1 MKKKTIALTAVV
13 VALVLSVGSV
23 TAFAAGSDGFSYL
36 TGRQRSTSRNDLYA
50 QAAELPEEERSAF
63 LAENGIADTPYSEDA
78 AASYSYVTGRQ
89 AGALYE
95 DDTEDKTGYS
105 YTTGQEVGASYAP
118 ETEDGDAYSYLT
130 GQQNSTDRNDLY
142 AQAEELPEDE
152 QDAFLAENGIGETP
166 WSEDAAASYSYVGGQ
181 QRGASYRQGEDAD
194 GTQDMSGYSYL
205 TGQQRGASY
214 HQ

>member
-13 VALVLSVGSV
+13 MALVLSVGSV

-50 QAAELPEEERSAF
+50 QA
-63 LAENGIADTPYSEDA
+63 
-78 AASYSYVTGRQ
+78 
-89 AGALYE
+89 
-95 DDTEDKTGYS
+95 
-105 YTTGQEVGASYAP
+105 
-118 ETEDGDAYSYLT
+118 
-130 GQQNSTDRNDLY
+130 
-142 AQAEELPEDE
+142 EELPEDQ

-194 GTQDMSGYSYL
+194 GTQDMSGYSYVA
-205 TGQQRGASY
+205 GQQRGASY